1 MQLNTVSQKYILS
14 RCILHTEGPCPTEV
28 ILKHSTPG
36 PVASTEAAATV
47 ESNVLPDQM
56 SAVHA
61 MYKLRGIQAES
72 IQSFSRFYPAMDPA
86 FAATVA
92 ADLVIP
98 SVVPPFCVLH
108 FCCSSHAPQAGGAL
122 LLVDTLEY
130 AIDLFLGMRHLP
142 AVISNHAPCISC
154 QGTYRYHAEVADFS
168 RERIDHPFSS

>member
-86 FAATVA
+86 FAAAVA

-98 SVVPPFCVLH
+98 SVVPPFVFPTFAAPVMHPWQVVL
-108 FCCSSHAPQAGGAL
+108 CC
-122 LLVDTLEY
+122 
-130 AIDLFLGMRHLP
+130 
-142 AVISNHAPCISC
+142 
-154 QGTYRYHAEVADFS
+154 
-168 RERIDHPFSS
+168 

>member
-28 ILKHSTPG
+28 ILKHSKL
-36 PVASTEAAATV
+36 VVQQQIDADAAV

-72 IQSFSRFYPAMDPA
+72 IYKA
-86 FAATVA
+86 FLAFIQPWILLAAAVA

-98 SVVPPFCVLH
+98 SMVPPFCVPH

-130 AIDLFLGMRHLP
+130 AIDLFL
-142 AVISNHAPCISC
+142 V
-154 QGTYRYHAEVADFS
+154 
-168 RERIDHPFSS
+168 

>member
-1 MQLNTVSQKYILS
+1 M
-14 RCILHTEGPCPTEV
+14 

-86 FAATVA
+86 FAAAVA

-98 SVVPPFCVLH
+98 SVVPPFCVPH

-142 AVISNHAPCISC
+142 AVISSHAPCISC
-154 QGTYRYHAEVADFS
+154 QRTYRYHAEVADFS